1 MMMYYTAKMLKKTAL
16 IYFPFLTE
24 TLKSFWTVILFLCKR
39 ESDLSPGKL
48 HLLLLNFREK
58 EGFPQAPEQVPVV
71 REEVRLQAT
80 GEAVGGFTN
89 LLKLCFSFSILVSFL
104 FLNSCKKDNGIVVTT
119 IKPKGGVLDLRG
131 LDLTKLEPFPLA
143 GEWDAF
149 PGKLPKSESEFLS
162 LEKEKPKA
170 LAIPGYW
177 VNQNLPAHGFVTYRL
192 RILVDEPGGLM
203 VYLREASSAYKLFS
217 WNPGLGLSELGSA
230 GKLSTNK
237 EDSIGYYTES
247 ARAFRVQE
255 GTVLY
260 LLVSNYLYSRGGPYY
275 SPVLGSSGKTLVWLR
290 FKERKKLFFVGVFFL
305 LALYHFVLFFHRSKE
320 RYTFWYALL
329 CFSWLIR
336 ILLFERITRDWFEPS
351 DFMEMLQIRLEYL
364 AFISAQ
370 LFSVL
375 FFFDFFAAFLRSK
388 VRNLYLIP
396 IAFFGIVIS
405 LAPYQYY
412 TKLLQVTQAY
422 MVIILLSSLYAAV
435 KSIQNK
441 DTRYTGFVFLIGSFV
456 ILFTTIFDSIVFLKR
471 WDLPFLTDFGFSIYS
486 ICLAVIISSRNS
498 YAWETAEYLTLNL
511 RKEVDWKTIELRREK
526 ERAEKASEMK
536 DKFISIV
543 SHDIRSPLFGISS
556 VVNLLTETP
565 PSLSPE
571 NTKQVLGDASSG
583 LKNLLSMVEE
593 LIQYSRF
600 QNATVFP
607 DYQLFDYY
615 VLAESLLEKAKP
627 LADAKKIILTTDVSE
642 SSVGIGDPNLIE
654 HLLWNLISN
663 SIKFTHNGGSIRLS
677 LSEEDKVWCFSV
689 EDSGIGIPEVWL
701 STIFDSG
708 FNYLRKGTNDEIG
721 AGVGLAFCK
730 EVTDRHGGR
739 LEALSQNEK
748 GSTFK
753 FYLPNYEKVVLL
765 LDDNPGYRN
774 QLRKIL
780 KGLPCIVW
788 EEEFPDHAI
797 RSIGKLKPDL
807 IIVDYAMPDKTG
819 IQFLQ
824 ELYSDND
831 MVEIR
836 SLLLSSSQT
845 DPNTGKKLEEDV
857 IAIGGD
863 AFLKKTVSD
872 ERLLS
877 EIKKLLSLN

>member
-1 MMMYYTAKMLKKTAL
+1 MMYSTVKMKKNT
-16 IYFPFLTE
+16 PF
-24 TLKSFWTVILFLCKR
+24 ILFSLYSK
-39 ESDLSPGKL
+39 KW
-48 HLLLLNFREK
+48 K
-58 EGFPQAPEQVPVV
+58 
-71 REEVRLQAT
+71 
-80 GEAVGGFTN
+80 N
-89 LLKLCFSFSILVSFL
+89 LLFSIGGGYIGGVAVEEGSSQFHTLPKLVFFVSLLISFSFF
-104 FLNSCKKDNGIVVTT
+104 NSCRKENGIVVTS
-119 IKPKGGVLDLRG
+119 IKPVEGVLDLRG
-131 LDLTKLEPFPLA
+131 LDLARLEPFPLA
-143 GEWDAF
+143 GDWHAF
-149 PGKLPKSESEFLS
+149 PGKLPVTETEFLS
-162 LEKEKPKA
+162 LEKEKPVT

-192 RILVDEPGGLM
+192 KILASEPGGLM
-203 VYLREASSAYKLFS
+203 IYLREASSAYKLLA
-217 WNPGLGLSELGSA
+217 WNPGIGLSELGKA
-230 GKLSTNK
+230 GKLATKK
-237 EDSIGYYTES
+237 EDSIGYYTEN

-260 LLVSNYLYSRGGPYY
+260 LQVSNYLYSRGGPYY
-275 SPVLGSSGKTLVWLR
+275 SPMLGSPGKTLVWLR

-305 LALYHFVLFFHRSKE
+305 LALYHFVLFFHRPKE
-320 RYTFWYALL
+320 RYTIWYALL
-329 CFSWLIR
+329 CLSWLIR
-336 ILLFERITRDWFEPS
+336 ILLFERITRDWFEHS

-364 AFISAQ
+364 AFIAAQ

-375 FFFDFFAAFLRSK
+375 FFFDFFAIFLRSK
-388 VRNLYLIP
+388 VRTWYLVP
-396 IAFFGIVIS
+396 IAFFGVVIS
-405 LAPYQYY
+405 LTPYGYY

-422 MVIILLSSLYAAV
+422 MVIILCSSLYAAV
-435 KSIQNK
+435 KSIQK
-441 DTRYTGFVFLIGSFV
+441 KETRYTGLVFLLGSLV
-456 ILFTTIFDSIVFLKR
+456 IISTTIFDSIVFLKR
-471 WDLPFLTDFGFSIYS
+471 WDLPFLTDFGFSFYS

-526 ERAEKASEMK
+526 EKAERASEMK

-571 NTKQVLGDASSG
+571 SAKQVLGDASSG

-615 VLAESLLEKAKP
+615 LLVESLLDKAKP
-627 LADAKKIILTTDVSE
+627 LTDAKKINLTVEVAE

-663 SIKFTHNGGSIRLS
+663 SIKFTPNGGSIRLS
-677 LSEEDKVWCFSV
+677 LTEENKNWCFSI
-689 EDSGIGIPEVWL
+689 EDSGIGIPEFWL

-730 EVTDRHGGR
+730 EVTDRHGGK
-739 LEALSQNEK
+739 LEVISQNEK

-753 FYLPNYEKVVLL
+753 FYLPNYEKVILL

-788 EEEFPDHAI
+788 EEEFPDHAL

-831 MVEIR
+831 MIEIR

-863 AFLKKTVSD
+863 AFLRKTVSD
-872 ERLLS
+872 EKLLN
-877 EIKKLLSLN
+877 EVKKLISLN